1 MRSIIKRKTTKS
13 KLSYFIVFTVFF
25 VFLIF
30 IITDAQ
36 LRPLMTKYAEYNGRI
51 AATKIISTSVY
62 NALNDDD
69 FTYETLVKVTKNN
82 TGYVSSIE
90 SNMAVI
96 NRLQATIT
104 YNINNDFKSLEKERF
119 TVASGTLTGVNFM
132 NGRGPDVTFMLEPVG
147 YVDSKLISKFTPA
160 GVNQTQHQIIL
171 EVQGKVSA
179 IMPGFQTDFDVV
191 MNYLIAETVVVG
203 DIPESYTYITG
214 DNRDNYEKVLDF
226 KK

>member
-1 MRSIIKRKTTKS
+1 MRCPRKKKFT
-13 KLSYFIVFTVFF
+13 LSYFVIFTVFI
-25 VFLIF
+25 VFLVF

-36 LRPLMTKYAEYNGRI
+36 LRPLMKKYAEYNGRL

-62 NALNDDD
+62 NALNDED

-90 SNMAVI
+90 TNMAVI

-104 YNINNDFKSLEKERF
+104 YNINNDFKNLEKEQI
-119 TVASGTLTGVNFM
+119 TVSTGTLSGINFM

-147 YVDSKLISKFTPA
+147 YVDSKLVSKFTPA

-171 EVQGKVSA
+171 EVSGKVSA
-179 IMPGFQTDFDVV
+179 IMPGFKTDFDVV

-214 DNRDNYEKVLDF
+214 DDRDNFEKVLDY